1 MQGSRPVSFHSMTY
15 YALILLQIR
24 VGTQTHWAHLSFITL
39 VLYTPWWSLFP
50 FVIDLGICKKL
61 SHPPLQWFNSDWSI
75 FIITNWW
82 SLATYPV
89 TSYHNDLS
97 SHQVI
102 LVTRPMLFQGIN
114 LLRSCPFLGRLSSH
128 NPPPDEIC
136 SSLQSHLS
144 ISPLMGHTVPLTSS
158 SGRHHSEIISLPPL
172 LQRSQQH
179 LHPVS
184 PEGGSVTQWLSFL
197 LQNSWPVQMRFFT
210 MLSTGTRDAQ
220 WA

>member
-1 MQGSRPVSFHSMTY
+1 M
-15 YALILLQIR
+15 AKNKR
-24 VGTQTHWAHLSFITL
+24 VEPHFIVQTLNFTVVRGIWKE
-39 VLYTPWWSLFP
+39 
-50 FVIDLGICKKL
+50 FVC
-61 SHPPLQWFNSDWSI
+61 
-75 FIITNWW
+75 
-82 SLATYPV
+82 YPAD
-89 TSYHNDLS
+89 HNDLS
-97 SHQVI
+97 PMGNQII

-136 SSLQSHLS
+136 SSLRSHLP

-158 SGRHHSEIISLPPL
+158 AGRHLSEITSLPPL

-184 PEGGSVTQWLSFL
+184 PEGGSVTQWLSYL
-197 LQNSWPVQMRFFT
+197 LQNSWPVKMRFFT
-210 MLSTGTRDAQ
+210 MLSKTRTRDAQ